1 MRKLNVVSLGE
12 KSQDSKDLQ
21 IDPSNKEVA
30 KKYAVSKKTI
40 STWIKIKKSD
50 FFVLKNNRTTLR
62 DSN

>member
-12 KSQDSKDLQ
+12 KSQASKDLQ

-62 DSN
+62 DSD

>member
-12 KSQDSKDLQ
+12 KSQASKDLQ
-21 IDPSNKEVA
+21 IDPSNNEVA

-62 DSN
+62 DSD